1 MAIPLIVGAAVSSIG
16 RYIAS
21 KGVKEA
27 IKKFG
32 KSAVTKARS
41 AGKAVKDVE
50 RGISSRAGSKV
61 VKAETKNP
69 VAKVKNPVAK
79 VKKPKTKTDA
89 KVKKPQTDPYASFKA
104 KIKAKKDKADQVKA
118 KRKAR
123 AESKAADKTRAAEK
137 KNGPKKDQG
146 DKETPKTTTLEAIKG
161 TSTRNRGRGF
171 GLKGEGGK
179 MATKAQRA
187 ENVASGRKRIGA
199 GIGVASAASMFDG
212 EKTKPVTT
220 PTKRTSNT
228 GRSGLSA
235 TQKAPLSTF
244 KPKTPTAK
252 APLRSPS
259 SDATAKAKA
268 GRDAAKAKAGKD
280 AAKAKKDAAKTKIK
294 AAKQPAYM
302 KYKTIAEAKKA
313 GSSTYSKN
321 GKEMAAVFKEDLKP
335 GESLRDYMNART
347 GKTRKASNTPLT
359 ELSRNKDG
367 TPADPKEFNKRIK
380 DGTTLVNKRKGGD
393 VKKMKKMNMGGMTK
407 AAYKAGGKLK
417 MVKGKDGKMVPD
429 YAADG
434 VGKMKRGGGVKKK
447 TKKMNMGGMTGMPAD
462 GMDAATMMAMK
473 KKRKKPMM
481 PAQRAM
487 GGGAAAPM
495 MKKGGKVRGAG
506 IARKGVRAA
515 KMR

>member
-1 MAIPLIVGAAVSSIG
+1 MAVPLLIMAARIASMGVPAAVRSGIG
-16 RYIAS
+16 R
-21 KGVKEA
+21 GA
-27 IKKFG
+27 IKKAQAEFKKRFG
-32 KSAVTKARS
+32 KNLTKGTKVPKSTPRDDTAKMIADDVMGRSSKGLAKGERRVTAQ
-41 AGKAVKDVE
+41 GKPPATVGGRRVAKNKPLE
-50 RGISSRAGSKV
+50 GELLKRKGSKLGKV
-61 VKAETKNP
+61 GTALNVASLGSALGSGDKKQKVGTNTVRRNAASDATAAARRSKNAADAG
-69 VAKVKNPVAK
+69 AKL
-79 VKKPKTKTDA
+79 KKMATPKTK
-89 KVKKPQTDPYASFKA
+89 KPPTGTGTVLRTP
-104 KIKAKKDKADQVKA
+104 
-118 KRKAR
+118 AR
-123 AESKAADKTRAAEK
+123 
-137 KNGPKKDQG
+137 P
-146 DKETPKTTTLEAIKG
+146 
-161 TSTRNRGRGF
+161 
-171 GLKGEGGK
+171 
-179 MATKAQRA
+179 
-187 ENVASGRKRIGA
+187 
-199 GIGVASAASMFDG
+199 
-212 EKTKPVTT
+212 
-220 PTKRTSNT
+220 
-228 GRSGLSA
+228 
-235 TQKAPLSTF
+235 
-244 KPKTPTAK
+244 
-252 APLRSPS
+252 PLRSPS

-268 GRDAAKAKAGKD
+268 GRDAAK
-280 AAKAKKDAAKTKIK
+280 TKVK
-294 AAKQPAYM
+294 AAKQPDYM

-347 GKTRKASNTPLT
+347 GKPGPDGKPTTKRRIASNTPLT

-380 DGTTLVNKRKGGD
+380 DGTTLVNKRKGGG

-407 AAYKAGGKLK
+407 AAYQAGGKLN

-434 VGKMKRGGGVKKK
+434 VGKMKKGGGVKKK

-481 PAQRAM
+481 PAQQAM